1 MKSNRGYDKI
11 DEKKAEKGRKK
22 MLKKVLRFLT
32 QRVVITALFILI
44 QAVLLFGIIWKL
56 NNYFVYFYA
65 ASVLLSVVMTLKII
79 NDKSNP
85 AYKIAW
91 LIPIL
96 LLPVFGGLIYIL
108 FGSDR
113 TGRYM
118 RKKLKQIGT
127 EMREPIQRMSEA
139 SGIEKESEDA
149 VNQSQYIT
157 RNAYSPP
164 YRNTQTEYLPMG
176 EIKFE

>member
-1 MKSNRGYDKI
+1 
-11 DEKKAEKGRKK
+11 
-22 MLKKVLRFLT
+22 
-32 QRVVITALFILI
+32 
-44 QAVLLFGIIWKL
+44 
-56 NNYFVYFYA
+56 
-65 ASVLLSVVMTLKII
+65 MTLKII

-127 EMREPIQRMSEA
+127 EMREPIQRMSDA
-139 SGIEKESEDA
+139 SGH
-149 VNQSQYIT
+149 
-157 RNAYSPP
+157 
-164 YRNTQTEYLPMG
+164 
-176 EIKFE
+176 

>member
-1 MKSNRGYDKI
+1 
-11 DEKKAEKGRKK
+11 
-22 MLKKVLRFLT
+22 
-32 QRVVITALFILI
+32 
-44 QAVLLFGIIWKL
+44 
-56 NNYFVYFYA
+56 
-65 ASVLLSVVMTLKII
+65 MTLKII

-118 RKKLKQIGT
+118 RK
-127 EMREPIQRMSEA
+127 
-139 SGIEKESEDA
+139 
-149 VNQSQYIT
+149 N
-157 RNAYSPP
+157 
-164 YRNTQTEYLPMG
+164 
-176 EIKFE
+176 

>member
-11 DEKKAEKGRKK
+11 DEKKAETGRKK

-118 RKKLKQIGT
+118 RISPAMPTARHIKIHRQNIF
-127 EMREPIQRMSEA
+127 QW
-139 SGIEKESEDA
+139 EKSNLNEWWK
-149 VNQSQYIT
+149 N
-157 RNAYSPP
+157 
-164 YRNTQTEYLPMG
+164 
-176 EIKFE
+176 

>member
-91 LIPIL
+91 
-96 LLPVFGGLIYIL
+96 
-108 FGSDR
+108 
-113 TGRYM
+113 
-118 RKKLKQIGT
+118 
-127 EMREPIQRMSEA
+127 
-139 SGIEKESEDA
+139 
-149 VNQSQYIT
+149 
-157 RNAYSPP
+157 
-164 YRNTQTEYLPMG
+164 
-176 EIKFE
+176 

>member
-1 MKSNRGYDKI
+1 
-11 DEKKAEKGRKK
+11 

-139 SGIEKESEDA
+139 SGIEKESEDVCQSIA
-149 VNQSQYIT
+149 VYH
-157 RNAYSPP
+157 
-164 YRNTQTEYLPMG
+164 TQCLQPAL
-176 EIKFE
+176 